1 MAKKKPKE
9 TLITAKNGTKVI
21 VFAFLLLMINS
32 MFSFAYHGL
41 ESTMAFTGFGSSTIF
56 YSAGFLVSL
65 FIYWMSFE

>member
-1 MAKKKPKE
+1 MAKKKE
-9 TLITAKNGTKVI
+9 TVFTPKNGMKVV

-41 ESTMAFTGFGSSTIF
+41 ESTMAFTGFGSSSIF

-65 FIYWMSFE
+65 FIYWMNFE